1 MKSSQRSVTVHA
13 RPSAIPSAES
23 VAARVRWRDRLIA
36 IGLGAAIV
44 IIQLVF
50 FNDPTGVVAVR

>member
-1 MKSSQRSVTVHA
+1 MTGVDTLV
-13 RPSAIPSAES
+13 
-23 VAARVRWRDRLIA
+23 A

-50 FNDPTGVVAVR
+50 FNDPTAVVR